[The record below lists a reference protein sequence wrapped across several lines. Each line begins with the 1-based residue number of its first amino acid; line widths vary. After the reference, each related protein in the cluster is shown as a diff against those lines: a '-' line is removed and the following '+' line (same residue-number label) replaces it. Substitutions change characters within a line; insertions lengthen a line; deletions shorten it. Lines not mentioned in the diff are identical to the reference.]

1 MQHVIYESCTC
12 FWEYVKLQKNSFRH
26 IMTNFKTFFFE
37 LLKTPTATET
47 GETIIF
53 YTDIYTIVLKHEMFT
68 FAYQKKRKKKIS
80 NIGKIQLMPLGNYM
94 NCKFRIMFYQKV

>member
-1 MQHVIYESCTC
+1 
-12 FWEYVKLQKNSFRH
+12 
-26 IMTNFKTFFFE
+26 MTNFKTVFFE

-68 FAYQKKRKKKIS
+68 FAYQKKRRKKDI
-80 NIGKIQLMPLGNYM
+80 
-94 NCKFRIMFYQKV
+94 

>member
-1 MQHVIYESCTC
+1 MNLVLV
-12 FWEYVKLQKNSFRH
+12 FGNMLNSKKILFEH
-26 IMTNFKTFFFE
+26 IMTNFKTVFFE